1 MTCGIYCLYFE
12 CADFQYYIG
21 ESTNIE
27 IRYKRHIA
35 ELIRNNHVNSDLQA
49 GFAQYGTP
57 SIEIIEELIC
67 TDITLIQLREI
78 YWVEKFN
85 SFKEGMNR
93 TIGGEGCSY
102 GDVHPSSIY
111 SNDVYKN
118 ILLLLANTDLSIVQV
133 ANKLNVSKHIV
144 SNISV
149 GCSATF
155 LANDFPEEYIR
166 MQSKVGTRNKG
177 PKRSVTRLL
186 SPEGI
191 IYEVDTLLPFSI
203 EHQLDLSGIY
213 KLIKGKYKQLKGWT
227 LA

>member
-35 ELIRNNHVNSDLQA
+35 DLVRSNHVNSDLQA
-49 GFAQYGTP
+49 GFIKYGAP
-57 SIEIIEELIC
+57 SIEVIEKLTH
-67 TDITLIQLREI
+67 TDITIIQLREV
-78 YWVEKFN
+78 YWIEKFN

-102 GDVHPSSIY
+102 GEVHPSSIY

-133 ANKLNVSKHIV
+133 ANKLNVPKHIV

-149 GCSATF
+149 GRSATF
-155 LANDFPEEYIR
+155 LVNDFPEEYLR

-177 PKRSVTRLL
+177 PKRQITRLL
-186 SPEGI
+186 SPKGI
-191 IYEVDTLLPFSI
+191 IHDVGALLPFSI
-203 EHQLDLSGIY
+203 EQQLDLSGIY
-213 KLIKGKYKQLKGWT
+213 KLIKGKYKQLNGWT
-227 LA
+227 VA